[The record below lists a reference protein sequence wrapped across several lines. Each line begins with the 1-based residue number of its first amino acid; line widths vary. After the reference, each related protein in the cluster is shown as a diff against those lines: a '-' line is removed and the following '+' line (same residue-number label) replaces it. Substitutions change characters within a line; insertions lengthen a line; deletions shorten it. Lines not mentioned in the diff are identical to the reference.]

1 MTDLIGVPTSLSVRV
16 SRKLTDGAYGSFEV
30 SAELTANVPP
40 DTPLDTMSDSMDAWV
55 TAFVAKSVT
64 EKQADIGVAQHAQQA
79 PAVQQ
84 EIERVPVVGDSETEV
99 FEVAGYVIEYM
110 PTGQKSL
117 KVKGGKYTKFG
128 VKVWP
133 EVAQQN
139 AQLSDWES
147 KDPGEYTIVGK
158 LTAVV
163 LLDGGKAK
171 KVIGWK

>member
-1 MTDLIGVPTSLSVRV
+1 MTELIGVPTSLSVRV
-16 SRKLTDGAYGSFEV
+16 SRRLTDGTYGSFEV
-30 SAELTANVPP
+30 SAELGVELPADVDLTQAF
-40 DTPLDTMSDSMDAWV
+40 DAADAWL
-55 TAFVAKSVT
+55 TASVAKSVS
-64 EKQADIGVAQHAQQA
+64 EKQVDIGVAQHAQQA
-79 PAVQQ
+79 PPVQQ

-99 FEVAGYVIEYM
+99 VEITGYVIEYA
-110 PTGQKSL
+110 PSGQKTL
-117 KVKGGKYTKFG
+117 KVKGGKYPKHG

-133 EVAQQN
+133 EMAEKN